1 MVLLA
6 LVTTL
11 VLGSIGLGLVT
22 VSNTEAAMAANV
34 RESTEM
40 LHAAEAAAELASA
53 EIIRA
58 PSWSDVLAGV
68 TKSAFVDSTTTPRL
82 SSGELL
88 NLTSVTATLQAA
100 SDADAK
106 HGLNNPRWRLFL
118 YQPLATITHSISS
131 PQYVVAWVSDDLA
144 ETDNDPL
151 ADTNGIVIVRA
162 QAADRLGMAR
172 TIDVTIAKKD
182 LGVGITS
189 WREVR

>member
-1 MVLLA
+1 MALLA

-11 VLGSIGLGLVT
+11 LLGSIGLGLVT
-22 VSNTEAAMAANV
+22 VTNTEAAMAANA
-34 RESTEM
+34 RESSEM

-58 PSWSDVLAGV
+58 ASWNDVLAGV
-68 TKSAFVDSTTTPRL
+68 TRSAFTDGTTTPRL
-82 SSGELL
+82 ASGETLD
-88 NLTSVTATLQAA
+88 LTSATSVLQVA

-118 YQPLATITHSISS
+118 YQPLSSIAHAASS
-131 PQYVVAWVSDDLA
+131 QYVMAWVADDLA

-151 ADTNGIVIVRA
+151 ADGNGIVMVRA
-162 QAADRLGMAR
+162 QAAGRLGMQR
-172 TIDVTIAKKD
+172 TIDVTIAKKN
-182 LGVGITS
+182 LGIGITS